1 MVLNKIQHKKGVALI
16 TVLLFMMM
24 ATIAAT
30 AVHKWLVSE
39 NRASAARLKQS
50 EAYQASQAGI
60 NAARAWLAFNGNE
73 TGALVTQFLKTK
85 KPIKLDSAGQQ
96 PMVQRTNF
104 DMQQDFSVW
113 LTDVDVSESPI
124 KVKIISKGTGRDGSS
139 FSQVA
144 ILKVEG
150 LYQIPL
156 PSEVAA
162 TAYEYAYFGGSI
174 NYAGAHHATSMVI
187 NGNWTGNPST
197 VDKDFIVTGNVNL
210 SGSDMKVGDNACI
223 GGSLDE
229 TGADKVSF
237 GSIYVAGDADLS
249 NGGGTPFSINGNAYF
264 DGNFVTTNGF
274 SIAENLTINR
284 GFFINMAAGG
294 IKTIQGNMCTGE
306 NGYVNFTSEEGEG
319 SDVRFTVLG
328 NVWMPNEGSLTGKMP
343 SSEKLMEHRTFGAK
357 KESEIYMAGTYQDS
371 LKTCVTDPSKK
382 CYYYHQEGDFFSELY
397 GMITGT
403 YNWRYFTTNADQRS
417 SVAMGNAPF
426 SCGSEIKDY
435 CDSKWEKKNG
445 CNGAK
450 YMVDD
455 MLATAYDHFENNANK
470 VSCATSIT
478 RFADNSTSATVDALN
493 ACYETAVANDDPN
506 LYNGYLVVKF
516 SANTN
521 ATPQGTLKGKFIII
535 YEDNAGTLKLP
546 PSEGVTMVYLK
557 NGAGDISQTSEG
569 TYNYFFYT
577 KKDIAQLL
585 QGNSPWSGSV
595 YAEAASCAK
604 VGNVQGGV
612 NLEYNA
618 DVLND
623 LIQGK
628 ILCDAKVGQCG
639 EDDEEGSS
647 DGSSEDSDEEK
658 PKNYDPNWIALS
670 PTLKISLASQY
681 ANDEIIRN
689 NADSLNPSLLV
700 MPRIIYLVTGEK
712 LVKEENYNVI
722 YLGGLEPNG
731 SGSATC
737 NRGYSESEGF
747 TEVGLYSCSYAEGSH
762 SSDFWVWVSDKA
774 TSSKVGFDTLQ
785 YNLGKKCEE
794 DGTRKK
800 DVKLKL
806 ISGSRIMPGSFNI
819 YVYKSS
825 IGATVT
831 AKTSSLFELSGPS
844 SVGGYDVYKLTI
856 TLENLAS
863 LEDPLFE
870 VELPNGCAAATG
882 FVQFQLEDINFNDG
896 LTLGTPNNELVLFG
910 EGSAKVFHAPIDDDP
925 SAPSDIT
932 DRPDCAILENADASW
947 GAFYGTNASNG
958 CIVVEDDFN
967 TYSGPWLCPL
977 GSSVKAKASNE
988 DLWNEECE
996 LWQTSDVIISGSED
1010 TYVYAS
1016 LKKKQFVLHVEI
1028 EGLQGE
1034 ADAYSTMTLPELTD
1048 DDAEIDVYSSDDK
1061 LMGTCKSGNKGVCDY
1076 KVYYGQHYYVRAK
1089 GKYFD
1094 HWSYDCV
1101 SKSETNNCGTSMAS
1115 RNSKTI
1121 AITTKEDVT
1130 VQANY
1135 TKTGYCFNEDFKHL
1149 HPYCDEEVTAKAIG
1163 GLTQARSS
1171 NKPGEY
1177 YRTDVKNN
1185 PEKIEYTES
1194 LMGDYAHGDGE
1205 YCIDQCV
1212 TNWRYRYSELVAAQ
1226 GKVEIEGIGTAYDY
1240 YYDYYCSVEGKTIE
1254 GTVKEKE
1261 DKVWSYYDP
1270 GISCYDMVDRA
1281 FDDWKMPWTTNIN
1294 FTYYKQ
1300 LNVEE
1305 AKKIAKAKCGTQAN
1319 NPDSYTYRCINDKAE
1334 TVECRNTD
1342 KKKYHPASLDKP
1354 RVYGGYY
1361 PQNDRYS
1368 PWIKILGVNLSQ
1380 QTKLGARR
1388 APEGKTIIT
1397 DNGESK
1403 SVKLSMWNVKP
1414 YIDRDE
1420 GFISMHGFKTSYVML
1435 RKQKA
1440 GYNGTFTKTFTW
1452 DGTGEKGNDG
1462 GSVSAIVFRSNAD
1475 ASSFFLLGINPS
1487 ASTGDATQQHF
1498 ILCHGTERLSYPD
1511 SSQLK
1516 LSGSQDA
1523 NDARELQSPLTQGH
1537 CVKEDVFANIPWNQI
1552 QKKTLQLK
1560 VELEGPMATITFAYS
1575 NDLTSNIGTGT
1586 DIFDGTN
1593 STIYIKKEFNLE
1605 NPALFGYPIP
1615 DDRWS
1620 EKLPQ
1625 VDAAGN
1631 STHIYQDP
1639 ITHMKNHNEDY
1650 GYVGFIVH
1658 NQNEKI
1664 YNLNWRSG
1672 GSCGGEYRDDPGVY
1686 CGFEN
1691 PELPAGTHQVP
1702 IRYMYDFCPDGGE
1715 CKCQYEYNIDDE
1727 PAWHSEN
1734 AFMLPGEPRK
1744 YPYGTL
1750 KVRATCIDQNDPTN
1764 RKTIVEKCNGFTTYD
1779 ENNDNKCYDDY
1790 TIFNTYSKAEDI
1802 KVFRLYDSE
1811 IANLNNYYSSKINQ
1825 YAINSA
1831 NLFGEDGEAIRRTFC
1846 KDVSGFTAGESHYNA
1861 TGFCSN
1867 KKSDN
1872 AVSKAHDVNGNILIN
1887 EVNTRVHLAE
1897 FGINKNAN
1905 LEGGN
1910 LMLIGKPPFAEADE
1924 GVIINYLQLTD
1935 TIDNTNKKNYLNLKG
1950 SDLTFRLYQNNV
1962 IDDIQMYLE
1971 DAAGVVSE
1979 HFSID
1984 DLVDSLERDTL
1995 NNSGSLRLSKAMR
2008 ESGTY
2013 CDIYDNKISTSEYNT
2028 LSLEEK
2034 EHYHKSLCQLGLVW
2048 VRDLKRLAREA
2059 SEEPGHTWYELYPY
2073 RKVKVPV
2080 QKFVGGTN
2088 FDPSQVKKI
2097 YFELHNDRGGGIHI
2111 SQLKSECP
2119 TSLDVRQCQTSID
2132 NVNYANDRTFR
2143 EGLPLY
2149 VKAKVD
2155 GANLCRLEI
2164 RQDGTNMTYTDIKGP
2179 EFTEEG
2185 GFATPWF
2192 SCNGIMEKNV
2202 TLTCDND
2209 NADINCVGRLTV
2221 VARNT
2226 SNEEV
2231 SCKNTTGG
2239 PMTMKIT
2246 VQNTKYICYGYN
2258 FDYTTPSGTTTPA
2271 VVLPSYTSNGYVT
2284 ALFDA
2289 GSIEY
2294 GGSGTISMG
2303 IDFNNYSGL
2312 GNGTQ
2317 LSPRPTIQ
2325 LQGPDGQTIQE
2336 LLATDSHPN
2345 NDVKFERCAQR
2356 QDGKIWVKKNSNGTF
2371 NSYQNISNHC
2381 AFFQFNPEEYGSGD
2395 YTLVLKN
2402 SNMPACKINVDVPLA
2417 NIVNGSCAITPGTIV
2432 AKGSAIQVSA
2442 TGTNLSGTG
2451 AVRIGGVEHECT
2463 FDEANSVINCSGIS
2477 APAEKGTYDV
2487 ELTYNGRKTTCP
2499 SITVADKPTV
2509 KSCDVQDGKFV
2520 AKVENPASVT
2530 YNYRLIRCA
2539 DLLGMGCTVETT
2551 GREIENGT
2559 SAAISIGLPRKM
2571 SSIQEG
2577 KDYTYVFQV
2586 STSSDFPEDNVSY
2599 CPAKADNSENGY
2611 REERGD
2617 RETTLECG
2625 FTTATAPKEGNV
2637 TFYVKNAHGFTS
2649 DRTMS
2654 LWSPNGTMYG
2664 KLDYMSIKSDGT
2676 TMEQTLKIPATF
2688 KVGDTYTVWLYNKFE
2703 YGSKPI
2709 CKASVTIEPVTASCK
2724 FASSASDVK
2733 KGAEYYEGFEVY
2745 DVHGLASSQYMTLK
2759 YGDVAIN
2766 TSCNVSADPSKT
2778 SKCNVK
2784 IPATAKSG
2792 SQKFTLVYDGRTVCE
2807 ASTNVLPI
2815 SADCKIVKNDWT
2827 NGKVTKA
2834 IAKTNVKLQLTN
2846 IQNVGGTINA
2856 TFKRDGGGEKSIS
2869 LNQWGSEATSPTAFG
2884 VPDFTGSV
2892 TYNVYDEAGDVICST
2907 PAVEVAQSI
2916 KNNCGVANDVDAT
2929 VSASTT
2935 ICNYKYET
2943 ECKHNPDTHF
2953 GFYYKGPEPYLFYV
2967 EGAGGNHYCVEGN
2980 VTKDGCIPDKCCS
2993 TIEDSCRNMD
3003 GYKCKKVIP
3012 KWIGEQGYIP
3022 KSYKYVMCVDYSDYY
3037 GGSSNECCE
3046 ASVTIINCS
3055 TGYCSR

>member
-1 MVLNKIQHKKGVALI
+1 MLFNQTQFKKGVALV

-24 ATIAAT
+24 ATIGAT
-30 AVHKWLVSE
+30 AVYKWLSSE
-39 NRASAARLKQS
+39 NKASAARLKQS

-73 TGALVTQFLKTK
+73 TGALVTQFVNDLSRT
-85 KPIKLDSAGQQ
+85 PISLDSRLTPMNSGLQQ
-96 PMVQRTNF
+96 N
-104 DMQQDFSVW
+104 FSVM
-113 LTDVDVSESPI
+113 LTDVDVTASPI
-124 KVKIISKGTGRDGSS
+124 KVKIISTGTGRDNSR

-144 ILKVEG
+144 ILSVEG

-156 PSEVAA
+156 PSDVAT

-174 NYAGAHHATSMVI
+174 NYASDHHATSMVI

-210 SGSDMKVGDNACI
+210 SGSNMKVGDNACI
-223 GGSLDE
+223 GGTLDE

-371 LKTCVTDPSKK
+371 VKTCATDPSKE

-435 CDSKWEKKNG
+435 CDSKWEKKTG

-450 YMVDD
+450 YMVED
-455 MLATAYDHFENNANK
+455 MLATAYDHFENKANK

-493 ACYETAVANDDPN
+493 VCYETAVANDDPN

-557 NGAGDISQTSEG
+557 NGAGDVIQSVSGG
-569 TYNYFFYT
+569 TYNYFFYA

-585 QGNSPWSGSV
+585 EGSSPWSGSI

-618 DVLND
+618 EVLND
-623 LIQGK
+623 LIQ
-628 ILCDAKVGQCG
+628 AKVVCNAEAGECG
-639 EDDEEGSS
+639 EDESDESGSS
-647 DGSSEDSDEEK
+647 SSGDSDEESSK
-658 PKNYDPNWIALS
+658 KNDSHWIALS

-681 ANDEIIRN
+681 ANEESIRHDP
-689 NADSLNPSLLV
+689 AELNPSLLV
-700 MPRIIYLVTGEK
+700 MPRIIYLTVDER
-712 LVKEENYNVI
+712 LVEGDDKNYRVV
-722 YLGGLEPNG
+722 YLGGLEPSG
-731 SGSATC
+731 SGSADC
-737 NRGYSESEGF
+737 YYGSRYGSGNRVDENSPFEEIGLHSCRYTEGN
-747 TEVGLYSCSYAEGSH
+747 YH
-762 SSDFWVWVSDKA
+762 SDFWVWVSDKA

-785 YNLGKKCEE
+785 YNLGKQCEE

-800 DVKLKL
+800 EVKLKL
-806 ISGSRIMPGSFNI
+806 ISGTRIMPGSLNI
-819 YVYKSS
+819 YVYNSS

-831 AKTSSLFELSGPS
+831 AMSSSLFELTGPS

-856 TLENLAS
+856 TQENLTS

-896 LTLGTPNNELVLFG
+896 LTIGSPNNEVVLFG
-910 EGSAKVFHAPIDDDP
+910 EGSARVFHRPIEDDL
-925 SAPSDIT
+925 SAPADIT
-932 DRPDCAILENADASW
+932 ERPDCTIQENSDASW

-958 CIVVEDDFN
+958 CIVVEDEFDS
-967 TYSGPWLCPL
+967 YSGPWLCPL

-996 LWQTSDVIISGSED
+996 LWQSSDVIIDGTGD
-1010 TYVYAS
+1010 VYVYAS
-1016 LKKKQFVLHVEI
+1016 LKKKQFILHVEI

-1034 ADAYSTMTLPELTD
+1034 ADAYSTPTLPDLTD
-1048 DDAEIDVYSSDDK
+1048 EDAEIEVYTPDDV
-1061 LMGTCKSGNKGVCDY
+1061 LMGTCKSGNRGTCDY

-1094 HWSYDCV
+1094 HWTYDCF
-1101 SKSETNNCGTSMAS
+1101 SKSETNNCGTSIAS
-1115 RNSKTI
+1115 RSSKTI
-1121 AITTKEDVT
+1121 AITTKENVT

-1149 HPYCDEEVTAKAIG
+1149 HPYCDEEVTVKAIG

-1177 YRTDVKNN
+1177 YRADVKNN
-1185 PEKIEYTES
+1185 PEKIDYSES

-1240 YYDYYCSVEGKTIE
+1240 YYDYYCSTEGRTIE
-1254 GTVKEKE
+1254 GSVKEKE
-1261 DKVWSYYDP
+1261 DEVWSYYDP

-1300 LNVEE
+1300 PNVDE
-1305 AKKIAKAKCGTQAN
+1305 AKKIAKAKCGSQTE

-1380 QTKLGARR
+1380 QTKLGSRR
-1388 APEGKTIIT
+1388 APENKTIIN

-1403 SVKLSMWNVKP
+1403 TVKLSMWNVKP

-1498 ILCHGTERLSYPD
+1498 ILCHGNERLSYPD

-1575 NDLTSNIGTGT
+1575 NDLTSNVGTGT
-1586 DIFDGTN
+1586 EIFDGTN

-1605 NPALFGYPIP
+1605 DPALFGYPIP

-1620 EKLPQ
+1620 DRIPKKDFSE
-1625 VDAAGN
+1625 N

-1658 NQNEKI
+1658 NQYEKT

-1686 CGFEN
+1686 CGFET
-1691 PELPAGTHQVP
+1691 PELPAGSHQVP
-1702 IRYMYDFCPDGGE
+1702 VRYMYDFCPDGGE
-1715 CKCQYEYNIDDE
+1715 CKCEYEYNIDDE
-1727 PAWHSEN
+1727 PTWHSEN
-1734 AFMLPGEPRK
+1734 SFILPGEPRK

-1750 KVRATCIDQNDPTN
+1750 KVRASCVDQNDPAN

-1811 IANLNNYYSSKINQ
+1811 IANLDNNYVSKINQ
-1825 YAINSA
+1825 YAINIA
-1831 NLFGEDGEAIRRTFC
+1831 NLFEEDGDAIRRSFC
-1846 KDVSGFTAGESHYNA
+1846 KDVSGYTAGESHYNA
-1861 TGFCSN
+1861 TGYCSN
-1867 KKSDN
+1867 KKSDD
-1872 AVSKAHDVNGNILIN
+1872 AVSKAHDVNGNMLIN
-1887 EVNTRVHLAE
+1887 EVNTRVHPAE

-1905 LEGGN
+1905 LETGK

-1935 TIDNTNKKNYLNLKG
+1935 TIDNTNKKDYLNLKG
-1950 SDLTFRLYQNNV
+1950 SDITFRLYQNNL
-1962 IDDIQMYLE
+1962 IDDIQMYLQ
-1971 DAAGVVSE
+1971 DADGVVSE
-1979 HFSID
+1979 RFSID
-1984 DLVDSLERDTL
+1984 DLVDEYETDEF
-1995 NNSGSLRLSKAMR
+1995 NNSGSLRASKAMR
-2008 ESGTY
+2008 EAGTY
-2013 CDIYDNKISTSEYNT
+2013 CDIYDNQISTSEYNA

-2034 EHYHKSLCQLGLVW
+2034 EHYRQSLCQLGLVW

-2059 SEEPGHTWYELYPY
+2059 SDEPGHTWYKLYPY
-2073 RKVKVPV
+2073 RNIKASV
-2080 QKFVGGTN
+2080 QKFVGATS
-2088 FDPSQVKKI
+2088 FDPSRVKRI

-2119 TSLDVRQCQTSID
+2119 TSLDVRQCQTSIN
-2132 NVNYANDRTFR
+2132 NVDYATNDRTFR

-2164 RQDGTNMTYTDIKGP
+2164 RQDGSNMTYTDIKGP
-2179 EFTEEG
+2179 EFTEED

-2221 VARNT
+2221 VAKNT

-2231 SCKNTTGG
+2231 SCKNATGG
-2239 PMTMKIT
+2239 ATTIKIT

-2417 NIVNGSCAITPGTIV
+2417 NIVNGSCAITPGSTV
-2432 AKGSAIQVSA
+2432 AKGATIQITA
-2442 TGTNLSGTG
+2442 TGTNLSGSG
-2451 AVRIGGVEHECT
+2451 LVKIGGTEHECT
-2463 FDEANSVINCSGIS
+2463 FDEANSVISCNGIT
-2477 APAEKGTYDV
+2477 APTEKGTYDV

-2499 SITVADKPTV
+2499 SLTVADKPTV
-2509 KSCDVQDGKFV
+2509 KSCDVLDGKFV
-2520 AKVENPASVT
+2520 AKVDNPASVT

-2539 DLLGMGCTVETT
+2539 NLLGMGCTVETE
-2551 GREIENGT
+2551 GRELETGL
-2559 SAAISIGLPRKM
+2559 SSAISILLPRAM
-2571 SSIQEG
+2571 SSIQDG

-2599 CPAKADNSENGY
+2599 CPANPSNSREDGF
-2611 REERGD
+2611 REESAD
-2617 RETTLECG
+2617 RDMTLECG
-2625 FTTATAPKEGNV
+2625 FTTTTAAKGGNV
-2637 TFYVKNAHGFTS
+2637 KFYVKNAHGFTS
-2649 DRTMS
+2649 SKSMNLESEGGTS
-2654 LWSPNGTMYG
+2654 LG
-2664 KLDYMSIKSDGT
+2664 SISVKNDGSVT
-2676 TMEQTLKIPATF
+2676 EQTLTIPGSVKAGE
-2688 KVGDTYTVWLYNKFE
+2688 KYTVKLFN
-2703 YGSKPI
+2703 GASKVCEARVDI
-2709 CKASVTIEPVTASCK
+2709 VPVTAECV
-2724 FASSASDVK
+2724 FASSASNVK
-2733 KGAEYYEGFEVY
+2733 KGSEYYQGFEVY
-2745 DVHGLASSQYMTLK
+2745 NVQGLANNQNMTLK
-2759 YGDVAIN
+2759 YGETEVN
-2766 TSCNVSADPSKT
+2766 TGCYVEKDPSKT

-2792 SQKFTLVYDGRTVCE
+2792 TQKFTLVYDGDVVCE

-2815 SADCKIVKNDWT
+2815 TADCKIIKLDWPYDA
-2827 NGKVTKA
+2827 VSKA

-2846 IQNVGGTINA
+2846 IQNVGGAINA
-2856 TFKRDGGGEKSIS
+2856 KFKREGGGDKSLS
-2869 LNQWGSEATSPTAFG
+2869 LNPWGSDATSPTAFG
-2884 VPDFTGSV
+2884 VPDLTGSV
-2892 TYNVYDEAGDVICST
+2892 TYNVYDETGDVICST
-2907 PAVEVAQSI
+2907 PAVNVVQPSI
-2916 KNNCGVANDVDAT
+2916 ECKVANDNDSRPENT
-2929 VSASTT
+2929 TT
-2935 ICNYKYET
+2935 IMNSNHT
-2943 ECKHNPDTHF
+2943 PNTHF
-2953 GFYYKGPEPYLFYV
+2953 YFYV
-2967 EGAGGNHYCVEGN
+2967 KYTGEPTTSFVVTSPWNGHAAEYDVQGDAHSYYSEGCGSHNASGYNCVTVYPSYNTSGGFTAQTTPYHY
-2980 VTKDGCIPDKCCS
+2980 I
-2993 TIEDSCRNMD
+2993 
-3003 GYKCKKVIP
+3003 Y
-3012 KWIGEQGYIP
+3012 YA
-3022 KSYKYVMCVDYSDYY
+3022 DYSSYY
-3037 GGSSNECCE
+3037 GGTKLKCQRDVN
-3046 ASVTIINCS
+3046 I
-3055 TGYCSR
+3055 R